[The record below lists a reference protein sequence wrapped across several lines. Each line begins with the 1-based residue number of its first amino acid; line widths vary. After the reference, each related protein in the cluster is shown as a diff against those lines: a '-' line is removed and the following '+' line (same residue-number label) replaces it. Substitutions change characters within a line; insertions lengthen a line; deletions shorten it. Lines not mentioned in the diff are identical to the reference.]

1 MFCVVI
7 NLAGAIL
14 HKLLHFK
21 YADNCLSC
29 ELHWCTWESERKQEN
44 SMASVW
50 NISFNL
56 YISVLFLELIT
67 LPKNKT
73 KQQIIKSINTYIKS
87 LFCSLPAISRLFLLC
102 AVLWQHKFWGETQSL
117 KLNQRFCTAHW
128 ADPRKRNKLQIYIRN
143 SAMFLLRQAAYTV
156 SIENRFWVCMC
167 GSDCIKNVS
176 HSNFSC

>member
-1 MFCVVI
+1 MKILSFCGIWVVADVPLSSKTFAQFSITAAFWMLVSNSELYHYNTSVFCVVI

-67 LPKNKT
+67 LPKKQQ
-73 KQQIIKSINTYIKS
+73 QQIIKSINTYIKS
-87 LFCSLPAISRLFLLC
+87 LFCSLPAISYLSRLFLLC

-117 KLNQRFCTAHW
+117 KL
-128 ADPRKRNKLQIYIRN
+128 Y
-143 SAMFLLRQAAYTV
+143 
-156 SIENRFWVCMC
+156 
-167 GSDCIKNVS
+167 
-176 HSNFSC
+176 